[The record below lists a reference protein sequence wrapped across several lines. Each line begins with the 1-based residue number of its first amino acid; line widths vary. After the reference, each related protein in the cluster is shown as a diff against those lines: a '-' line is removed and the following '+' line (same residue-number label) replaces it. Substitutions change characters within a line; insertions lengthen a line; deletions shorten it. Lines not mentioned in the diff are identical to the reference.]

1 MMTATLLRGAILAIP
16 ETFGFGVRIALVGMT
31 TVFAGLAI
39 LALALPIIRRIAE
52 GKKKP
57 PAATGGTTEA
67 SEPTRE
73 EVVAITAAIH
83 AHITR
88 ISMMQ
93 KARLTWEMYEKPYT
107 PWRLAGRSRV
117 LTNQSLFRQRNR
129 SR

>member
-1 MMTATLLRGAILAIP
+1 MMPAILLRGAITAMP

-39 LALALPIIRRIAE
+39 LALALPVIRRIAE

-57 PAATGGTTEA
+57 PATAGGATDA
-67 SEPTRE
+67 SEPSRE
-73 EVVAITAAIH
+73 EIVAITAAIH

-93 KARLTWEMYEKPYT
+93 NAKLTWEMYEKPYT

>member
-1 MMTATLLRGAILAIP
+1 MMPAILLRTAIAGALP

-39 LALALPIIRRIAE
+39 LAMVLPLLKRMAE
-52 GKKKP
+52 GRKKA
-57 PAATGGTTEA
+57 PAKTGISDV
-67 SEPTRE
+67 SELTRE
-73 EVVAITAAIH
+73 EVVAMTAAIH

-93 KARLTWEMYEKPYT
+93 NAKLTWEMYEKPYT

-117 LTNQSLFRQRNR
+117 LMNQSIFRQRNR